1 MEKAWTLITTEYI
14 GELPKYKNKGEKN
27 MRKIYEQAEME
38 ILYFESS
45 DVMDVSAPTGS
56 NFDGTIEDCYGD
68 QL

>member
-1 MEKAWTLITTEYI
+1 
-14 GELPKYKNKGEKN
+14 